1 MKYLSNRDEF
11 LKRSLN
17 KIEEYK
23 SIEIDLEKLNET
35 DNSGPF
41 ANDIPWNDSL
51 LVRLI
56 NSAIRKA
63 KIGANLLRIKA
74 VNRRLEDAFED
85 LLGSSLTAEMSDED
99 KKNKNKVSVFKF
111 LEELEKEV
119 KAGGNVGE
127 IKRLTDGAIKNISGI
142 EDLEN
147 KEALIKQLEDFK
159 KFLEQFKD
167 TEGGKEGEEGDTE
180 ELDITELVDS
190 QKNIETK
197 QEEYFNNLFNQLND
211 LQSKLG
217 EMDNIMN
224 KLNSLENKIEKYR
237 EKTPQEKLELRT
249 YDSYPFSQK
258 LSQFFDD
265 KSEEMEKTGK
275 NDYVLTSDEVTDI
288 NVNDIKNSFQP
299 GGGMDNEVYKTS
311 FR

>member
-1 MKYLSNRDEF
+1 M
-11 LKRSLN
+11 SL
-17 KIEEYK
+17 
-23 SIEIDLEKLNET
+23 
-35 DNSGPF
+35 
-41 ANDIPWNDSL
+41 
-51 LVRLI
+51 
-56 NSAIRKA
+56 
-63 KIGANLLRIKA
+63 
-74 VNRRLEDAFED
+74 
-85 LLGSSLTAEMSDED
+85 D
-99 KKNKNKVSVFKF
+99 KKII
-111 LEELEKEV
+111 KE
-119 KAGGNVGE
+119 
-127 IKRLTDGAIKNISGI
+127 I
-142 EDLEN
+142 ERHRKIN
-147 KEALIKQLEDFK
+147 QYI
-159 KFLEQFKD
+159 LEQAGVTLEQD
-167 TEGGKEGEEGDTE
+167 ALGALAPLPGAAPVPAPAPSEAVPPLPPEGGGAGPQPIDVESDPDVEKIDDEGESQEGGEESGSE

-288 NVNDIKNSFQP
+288 NVSDIKNSFQP